1 LLRPVLLPD
10 DPRLEPEL
18 ELERVLDPELRED
31 PEEDPDQLLLRE
43 EDELRVVVLRVDE
56 LLRVDDPELPHDER
70 ELLVGVVREG
80 VFP

>member
-1 LLRPVLLPD
+1 MLLPEVLRP
-10 DPRLEPEL
+10 EFEL
-18 ELERVLDPELRED
+18 GRVDVPELRED
-31 PEEDPDQLLLRE
+31 LDDPEEPDQLLLRE
-43 EDELRVVVLRVDE
+43 EDELPFVLLRVDE